1 MRLSKIAILAIR
13 GLGQGVKE
21 RIAEAT
27 DTSQSRVYEWILE
40 NKDNGRLTLSA
51 VVQIISEET
60 GLTQDQILE
69 SVEETKVIS

>member
-1 MRLSKIAILAIR
+1 MKLSKIAILALR
-13 GLGQGVKE
+13 GLDQSIKE

-27 DTSQSRVYEWILE
+27 GFSLSSIYDWIAE
-40 NKDNGRLTLSA
+40 NRDNSRLTLAA